1 MAEQASNQER
11 DTMTHTP
18 EIASLPCGCKFIS
31 REYANGEYGAIDF
44 CPLHKAAPD
53 LLETLEGAR
62 DHLNYIDY
70 GRDAYEREC
79 AGDLDVRID
88 AAIAKAQP

>member
-1 MAEQASNQER
+1 
-11 DTMTHTP
+11 MTHTP

-53 LLETLEGAR
+53 LLE
-62 DHLNYIDY
+62 
-70 GRDAYEREC
+70 
-79 AGDLDVRID
+79 
-88 AAIAKAQP
+88 

>member
-1 MAEQASNQER
+1 
-11 DTMTHTP
+11 MTHTP

-53 LLETLEGAR
+53 LLEALEEMTDLAERAGFETVEAR
-62 DHLNYIDY
+62 EI
-70 GRDAYEREC
+70 
-79 AGDLDVRID
+79 
-88 AAIAKAQP
+88 IAKARPAGGS